1 VKTVSVLL
9 GLDDLQPCA
18 VPASELRSAGFL
30 VVSTKELYC
39 YMYICTHATQA
50 AQQRGHRDMWNA
62 GQIHLKNFTYE
73 DPVRAYRTAA
83 IGERVTKIK

>member
-1 VKTVSVLL
+1 MKTVSVLL

-30 VVSTKELYC
+30 VVSTKEYC
-39 YMYICTHATQA
+39 YMYTQA

-62 GQIHLKNFTYE
+62 GQIHLKILLLTRIPY
-73 DPVRAYRTAA
+73 AYRGYRGTGHEDQ
-83 IGERVTKIK
+83 IMLR